1 LNLIYEVCVCTYVIR
16 CMNFICL
23 AFVEL
28 DVIRY
33 RLCVYF
39 QKLYAD
45 YFFFYKLN
53 ADYIFYP
60 TVTGDDVSKPVT
72 TVDSI
77 SDEWIMSPR
86 SSVIIKGV

>member
-1 LNLIYEVCVCTYVIR
+1 
-16 CMNFICL
+16 MNFICL

-33 RLCVYF
+33 RLCAYF

-72 TVDSI
+72 TMDSI

-86 SSVIIKGV
+86 SSVLGASSDGQKTSIATKLLL